1 MVNLVELQKPVVR
14 KRVNFNGNT
23 IALIVRGKKSEQHS
37 PGLMAQHADVVLPS
51 GEIIG
56 FFGENAG
63 NSGEGSGFNL
73 KGVVYDTS
81 PDGLMKKRPY
91 YVDINLA
98 KKMNVVSTVLIL
110 NITSEQAVK
119 FSAYWDKLTKNAG
132 EFNIVGENCSTRAAS
147 GFQGAGLIASEIPSL
162 DTPDNLYRLLRHKF
176 KVTSKTISGYV
187 GLEMLPIKPPL
198 APRFNLIIEE
208 IN

>member
-1 MVNLVELQKPVVR
+1 MANFVGFKKPAVR
-14 KRVNFNGNT
+14 KRVFFHRRT
-23 IALIVRGKKSEQHS
+23 VALIVRGKKSEKHS
-37 PGLMAQHADVVLPS
+37 PELMEQHADVVLPS
-51 GEIIG
+51 GEIVG

-110 NITSEQAVK
+110 QITNDQAVE
-119 FSAYWDKLTKNAG
+119 FSVYWDKLKKEAG
-132 EFNIVGENCSTRAAS
+132 EFNIVGENCSTRASS
-147 GFQGAGLIASEIPSL
+147 GFQSAGLIKGEIPGL
-162 DTPDNLYRLLRHKF
+162 DTPNNLYQLLRHKY
-176 KVTSKTISGYV
+176 KVNSKTMSGYV
-187 GLEMLPIKPPL
+187 GLEALPIKPPL
-198 APRFNLIIEE
+198 SPRFNLIIEE
-208 IN
+208 K